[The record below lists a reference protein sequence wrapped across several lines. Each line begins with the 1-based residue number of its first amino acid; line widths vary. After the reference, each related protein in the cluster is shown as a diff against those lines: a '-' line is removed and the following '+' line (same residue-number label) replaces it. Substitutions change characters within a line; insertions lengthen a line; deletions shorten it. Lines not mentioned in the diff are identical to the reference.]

1 MQPIQSTLFPPEGKM
16 PLEKHK
22 IVALQVKRFHVL
34 YETWRESM
42 LFTGVGGWEKNAM
55 ALKNKKP
62 NEDKDR

>member
-1 MQPIQSTLFPPEGKM
+1 M